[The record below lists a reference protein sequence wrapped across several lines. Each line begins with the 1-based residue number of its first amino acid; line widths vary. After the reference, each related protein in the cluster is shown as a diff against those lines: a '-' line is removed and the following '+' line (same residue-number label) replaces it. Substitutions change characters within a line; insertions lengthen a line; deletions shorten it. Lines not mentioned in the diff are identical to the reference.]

1 MALVTIMTSDN
12 GIDVHIMKGRLET
25 DGIDCFVFDEN
36 IMTLNPLFNIA
47 VGGVKLKVN
56 EEDADKARAIIKELE
71 LQPLVDHNENVI
83 QCPKC
88 NSTNLY
94 TNFKSMKGFFG
105 FMSAIISL
113 LLAVFPLHFKSVYKC
128 RNVTLNLKLKR
139 NNLLILQ

>member
-128 RNVTLNLKLKR
+128 KKCDFEFEVEKK
-139 NNLLILQ
+139 

>member
-128 RNVTLNLKLKR
+128 KECDFEFKVEKK
-139 NNLLILQ
+139 